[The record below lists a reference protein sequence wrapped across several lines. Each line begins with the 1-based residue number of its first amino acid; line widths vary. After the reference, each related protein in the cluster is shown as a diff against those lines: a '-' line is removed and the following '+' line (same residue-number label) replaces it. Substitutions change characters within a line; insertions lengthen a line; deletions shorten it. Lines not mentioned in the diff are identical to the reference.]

1 MDRKRSTL
9 RVLAAAA
16 ALAVG
21 LTACG
26 GSDSGTG
33 AGGTGNDPAAGG
45 GAKGTIKVGAF
56 GFPESTLIA
65 TIYAKQLTKDGFSAS
80 VVQLEQR
87 PAVQPAL
94 VKGDIDVVPE
104 YVSTMLNFY
113 SPKTATADDSANFT
127 KLKSVAES
135 KGLVVYT
142 PAKATDN
149 YAFGVTKQ
157 FSEENKITTLTE
169 LAAYSQGKPLDFGG
183 TQECK
188 DAEYCYKGLQTTYG
202 IKFGEYK
209 SILLS
214 SQKEVDGLTKGE
226 YQVSVFNSSD
236 GVLSVNPVV
245 VLKDDKGLNPN
256 DYIVPVVT
264 KGKAS
269 ADLETSLNKVS
280 SALSQDELNRMN
292 KETQND
298 RKSTD
303 KVAQD
308 FVDKLQ

>member
-1 MDRKRSTL
+1 MNRKRSTL
-9 RVLAAAA
+9 RLLAAAA

-26 GSDSGTG
+26 GDSGTG
-33 AGGTGNDPAAGG
+33 AGGTGNNPAAGG
-45 GAKGTIKVGAF
+45 GNKGAIKVGAF

-113 SPKTATADDSANFT
+113 SPKTATVDDAQNFT

-149 YAFGVTKQ
+149 YAFGVTKD
-157 FSEENKITTLTE
+157 FSEQNKITTLTE
-169 LAAYSQGKPLDFGG
+169 LAAYSQSKPLDFGG

-188 DAEYCYKGLQTTYG
+188 DAEYCYKGLQNTYG
-202 IKFGEYK
+202 IKFGAYK

-256 DYIVPVVT
+256 DYIVPAVT